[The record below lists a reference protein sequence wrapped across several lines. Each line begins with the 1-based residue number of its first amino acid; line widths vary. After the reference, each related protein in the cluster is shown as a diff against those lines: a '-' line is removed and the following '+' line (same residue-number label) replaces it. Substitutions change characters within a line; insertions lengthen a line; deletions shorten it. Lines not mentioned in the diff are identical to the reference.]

1 MGIPLKYELII
12 CFKESCM
19 SEETS
24 LIKDL
29 LFADDIFCS
38 WICILWESPFF
49 FNTMLCV
56 PIQVTEP
63 SDVGL
68 FHPKANCT
76 GNDVVII
83 LCF

>member
-1 MGIPLKYELII
+1 MGIPL
-12 CFKESCM
+12 
-19 SEETS
+19 
-24 LIKDL
+24 
-29 LFADDIFCS
+29 
-38 WICILWESPFF
+38 F

-68 FHPKANCT
+68 FHPKASCT

>member
-68 FHPKANCT
+68 FHPKVSCT